1 MLGVVLVLEV
11 VAVVAIDLGVLFSG
25 RELVGRTFSPAEAM
39 SGAPGLGLLFAF
51 LGFFGFEATAVFR
64 NEARDPDRTV
74 PRATYVAVLGVG
86 HVVMAF
92 RHGLPA
98 READR
103 AGPMLWIV
111 GGLLLQ
117 MLLLKPLGFS
127 VATGLLFAFA
137 ARGFGRGPLA
147 MTVPI
152 GIALSFAIWIVFAQ
166 LLKLSLPAG
175 PLERRARETGHVA
188 APKYHDIVHPLP
200 RPSGRASP
208 QRCADYFS
216 KRLSGSNI
224 ARPETAFQT
233 RLNT

>member
-1 MLGVVLVLEV
+1 MSARDLQTRSPDRAALVIAALLLLLA
-11 VAVVAIDLGVLFSG
+11 AVVFFQTNAMPTAGQYAK
-25 RELVGRTFSPAEAM
+25 VGPTTAPYLM
-39 SGAPGLGLLFAF
+39 SAF
-51 LGFFGFEATAVFR
+51 L
-64 NEARDPDRTV
+64 
-74 PRATYVAVLGVG
+74 AVLGVG

-175 PLERRARETGHVA
+175 PLER
-188 APKYHDIVHPLP
+188 L
-200 RPSGRASP
+200 
-208 QRCADYFS
+208 F
-216 KRLSGSNI
+216 
-224 ARPETAFQT
+224 F
-233 RLNT
+233 